1 MHHIYVYIGSA
12 FILIRDAQYCQIG
25 GKEMDKLLLKPSE
38 AAQVLGIGRSLIY
51 ELIAR
56 KEIPSIRLGR
66 CIRIPSESLQRW
78 LKAQEDQSIETK
90 RQDGE

>member
-1 MHHIYVYIGSA
+1 M
-12 FILIRDAQYCQIG
+12 
-25 GKEMDKLLLKPSE
+25 EKLLLKPSE
-38 AAQVLGIGRSLIY
+38 VTQILGIGRSLVY

-66 CIRIPSESLQRW
+66 CIRVPSESLYQW
-78 LKAQEDQSIETK
+78 LKAQEVNPGEAS